1 MICTGTLIFV
11 FGGVQVLEKN
21 LSGKK
26 SSETIH
32 TNGFLDLATLFSL
45 FRTKMNEN
53 TIWLPNFFLVRLE
66 SNNTNI
72 KTTIN
77 FHKLN
82 ARDSA
87 SFFFLILAKPFFLF
101 LSFHPFSF
109 NLEI

>member
-1 MICTGTLIFV
+1 MICTGTLIDLAEFWKTKILRNDP
-11 FGGVQVLEKN
+11 Q
-21 LSGKK
+21 
-26 SSETIH
+26 T
-32 TNGFLDLATLFSL
+32 TGFLDLATLFSL

-53 TIWLPNFFLVRLE
+53 TILLPNFFLVRLE

-87 SFFFLILAKPFFLF
+87 SFFFLILAKPFSLF